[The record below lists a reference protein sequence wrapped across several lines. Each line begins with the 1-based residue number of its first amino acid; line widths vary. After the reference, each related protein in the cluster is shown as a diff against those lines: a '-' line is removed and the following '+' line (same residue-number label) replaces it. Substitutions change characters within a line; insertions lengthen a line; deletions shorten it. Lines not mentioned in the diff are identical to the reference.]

1 MTAILDP
8 RAADRLAKLC
18 GMFGSDHDGERA
30 GAAAKADELVRSHG
44 LTWPGVIAP
53 LFLSCVTSHNSR
65 STEEQ
70 IGFALAN
77 LDALSMWERGF
88 LYTVNGRP
96 ELSPKQR
103 DVLNRIDRKVRAY
116 RDGGGA

>member
-8 RAADRLAKLC
+8 RAADRLAKIC
-18 GMFGSDHDGERA
+18 GMFGSSQDGERA
-30 GAAAKADELVRSHG
+30 SAAAKADELVRSYG
-44 LTWPGVIAP
+44 LTWPDVIAP
-53 LFLSCVTSHNSR
+53 RFSR

-88 LYTVNGRP
+88 IYTVNGRP
-96 ELSPKQR
+96 DLSPKQR
-103 DVLNRIDRKVRAY
+103 DVLNRIERKVRAY